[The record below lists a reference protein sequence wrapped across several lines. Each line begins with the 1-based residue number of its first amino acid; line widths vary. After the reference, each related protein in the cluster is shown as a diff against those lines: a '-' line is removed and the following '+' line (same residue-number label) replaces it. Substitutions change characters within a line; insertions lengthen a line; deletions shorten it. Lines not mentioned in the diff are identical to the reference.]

1 MPKQVKISDELYRRV
16 KGYADASYRSIGQQ
30 IEYLLDQYEGIA
42 RAMPRT
48 LGEHIR
54 EDRPVDHRIPVEV
67 NTNSMSPKDIPVETP
82 PVDGKAIVAKINELN
97 KKIRDADTTNQ
108 DPDYWDVINGHKQE
122 VDRLWQEFHKVNNV

>member
-1 MPKQVKISDELYRRV
+1 MLKQVKISDELHARI

-30 IEYLLDQYEGIA
+30 IEYILDQYEGIA

-67 NTNSMSPKDIPVETP
+67 NTNSMSPKDIPVEIP
-82 PVDGKAIVAKINELN
+82 LVDGKAIVAKINEFN
-97 KKIRDADTTNQ
+97 KKIC
-108 DPDYWDVINGHKQE
+108 E
-122 VDRLWQEFHKVNNV
+122 VDEIN